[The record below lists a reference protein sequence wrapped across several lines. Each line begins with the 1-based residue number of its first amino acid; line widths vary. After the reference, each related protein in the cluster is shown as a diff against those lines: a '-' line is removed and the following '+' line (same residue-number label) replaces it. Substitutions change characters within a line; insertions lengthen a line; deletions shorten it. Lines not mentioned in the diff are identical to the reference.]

1 MSAVGDNRPF
11 ADVLDAARRG
21 EHWAVSRLWR
31 DLHPRLLAWF
41 RVADPDEGEDL
52 ASEVWLELARSI
64 SRFRGDESDLRKFTF
79 TIARRRLIDRRRRRA
94 RQGTDPVDPE
104 GLGGEMAAEDTE
116 VAAAEALGTERAVAL
131 LRRLPPDQA
140 EALLLR
146 ILGDLD
152 AAEVARVMGKRA
164 GAVRVLQHRGLRRL
178 AQELGEDPDQ
188 FAP

>member
-21 EHWAVSRLWR
+21 EHWAVGRLWR

-52 ASEVWLELARSI
+52 ASEVWLELARNLN
-64 SRFRGDESDLRKFTF
+64 RFRGDEDDLRRFTF
-79 TIARRRLIDRRRRRA
+79 TIARRRLIDRRRRRS

-104 GLGGEMAAEDTE
+104 RLGARLASEDTE
-116 VAAAEALGTERAVAL
+116 VAATDVLTTERAIAL
-131 LRRLPPDQA
+131 VRRLPPDQA
-140 EALLLR
+140 EAILLR

-152 AAEVARVMGKRA
+152 AGEVARIMGKRA

-178 AQELGEDPDQ
+178 AQELGEEV
-188 FAP
+188 